1 MTGPRRGLR
10 RLAASAGVLAL
21 LLSQLALAAPGRP
34 AQAPIF
40 AAASTQPNILIVID
54 DSGSMRERRAGSKKV
69 PMQAAKDAAILMLES
84 LSNVRVGVASFR
96 RGDHYDPVPY
106 GGAQLDHEIVD
117 LDKNR
122 AAIYKTIDSLS
133 PLHWTPLARTLEEV
147 GRYFI
152 GLGGPTNPGN
162 SDSASCTKNGQ
173 YKGPLTLHP
182 DSNPSKADVT
192 KAFPGIPT
200 KGDWKNSPAA
210 TAESPICHFC
220 QKNFV
225 ILLTDG
231 EGQGQ
236 ASTTL
241 QDYCPNCVGPGEL
254 VRVAAALYDI
264 DLRPDIDDFDGKEVK
279 NNVVTYTIGFHTSQP
294 LLKLAAEKGGGD
306 YFEADN
312 EEKLKEAFA
321 KIGEDITARAV
332 GSAAAASFSTS
343 TLSTDTAI
351 YLTKFDTETWT
362 GDVVATRLDPK
373 TAKPQKKPLWQAAE
387 QLDKAT
393 ANGRVMLTYN
403 NLAFAASQCPSPAKG
418 SKTGGPVAFRWD
430 KLSQAQQQD
439 LLTGTGGG
447 GGGTNFTF
455 EKGFGIYSYPWA
467 RFKGITADDSGNVYA
482 ADDNSSLIR
491 QFDSSGSLLDTWA
504 LSRGVNNPC
513 VGCGCTP
520 IGLDK
525 DKDGY
530 FYVACYGTHEIQK
543 LDSKGNLVLRW
554 GLSGNGAGQLNSP
567 NALAVS
573 PSGTVYVADALDR
586 VQMFSST
593 TGQYKGKFGDY
604 YTRGLTVDANNNVY
618 IADTFKHQILK
629 LDSSGKLLD
638 KWGSYG
644 SGDGQFK
651 YPFGIAVDGS
661 GNVYVVEYHGHRV
674 QKFDSS
680 GKFIDKWGS

>member
-54 DSGSMRERRAGSKKV
+54 DSGSMSVRRAGSKKV

-96 RGDHYDPVPY
+96 RGDPDDPVPY

-373 TAKPQKKPLWQAAE
+373 TAKPQKKPLWQAAAK
-387 QLDKAT
+387 LDKAT
-393 ANGRVMLTYN
+393 AGGRVMLTYN
-403 NLAFAASQCPSPAKG
+403 NLAFAGSQCPSPAKG

-439 LLTGTGGG
+439 LLTGTGSSG

-455 EKGFGIYSYPWA
+455 EKKWGSWGSGNGQFYHPFGIA
-467 RFKGITADDSGNVYA
+467 VDAGGNVYVV
-482 ADDNSSLIR
+482 DTYNHRVQVFDNS
-491 QFDSSGSLLDTWA
+491 
-504 LSRGVNNPC
+504 
-513 VGCGCTP
+513 
-520 IGLDK
+520 
-525 DKDGY
+525 
-530 FYVACYGTHEIQK
+530 
-543 LDSKGNLVLRW
+543 GNFLR
-554 GLSGNGAGQLNSP
+554 
-567 NALAVS
+567 
-573 PSGTVYVADALDR
+573 
-586 VQMFSST
+586 
-593 TGQYKGKFGDY
+593 
-604 YTRGLTVDANNNVY
+604 
-618 IADTFKHQILK
+618 
-629 LDSSGKLLD
+629 
-638 KWGSYG
+638 KWGSQG
-644 SGDGQFK
+644 SSDGQFY
-651 YPFGIAVDGS
+651 YPFGIAVDDS
-661 GNVYVVEYHGHRV
+661 GNVYLADTYNRRV
-674 QKFDSS
+674 QVFDSS
-680 GKFIDKWGS
+680 GNFLRKLGSRGRGNGQFRYPWGIAVDDSGNV